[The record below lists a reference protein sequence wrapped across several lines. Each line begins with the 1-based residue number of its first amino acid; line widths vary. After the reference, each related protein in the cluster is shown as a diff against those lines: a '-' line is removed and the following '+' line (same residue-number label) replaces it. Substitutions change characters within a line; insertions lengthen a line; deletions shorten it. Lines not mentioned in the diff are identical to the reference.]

1 MNFCPACGALLLFHE
16 EIQEVTLVCKTCN
29 YNMDINKNLLSEVPL
44 RAKKKDDVLV
54 KDWSK
59 EAQISARCPDCK
71 LAGRIAGKRE
81 AGKKLCFYDLRCEN
95 GDKVQVLAEKQY
107 FEGDF
112 RFENQNL
119 RRGDVIGV
127 VGFPGKSNRGEL
139 SVIPR
144 QIRLLAPCEHPLP
157 TEHQPIED
165 SNLRFQR
172 RYVDMLCNRDAVEA
186 LKARSRT
193 IQFIRNYLDTRDFI
207 EVETPIL
214 SSSSGGANATPFETH
229 SFGLNT
235 NLKLR
240 ISPELYLKQLLV
252 GGLDRVYEIG
262 KVFRNEGI
270 SPVHAP
276 EFTTCEFYMTYAN
289 HKDLMRLTE
298 DMLSNLVTH
307 ITGSSTLTLPRSMA
321 RNCFSSSNENSSDS
335 VDIDFSGSYKQ
346 LDVMTELRNE
356 CGDIPCTQD
365 TSTFHD
371 AIREIC
377 ETHDAM
383 PKTHP
388 FTTAR
393 MLDSLIGK
401 VLEPQCLHPTF
412 IVGHPLALSPLS
424 RSCENEFGDIVS
436 ERFELFAA
444 GKELINAY
452 SELNDPRD
460 QRERFKL
467 QTSARE
473 AGDSEGMFADE
484 RFCVALEHGM
494 PPAAGWGLGIDRLIM
509 MLTGSQNIRE
519 VQSFPL

>member
-1 MNFCPACGALLLFHE
+1 
-16 EIQEVTLVCKTCN
+16 
-29 YNMDINKNLLSEVPL
+29 
-44 RAKKKDDVLV
+44 
-54 KDWSK
+54 
-59 EAQISARCPDCK
+59 
-71 LAGRIAGKRE
+71 
-81 AGKKLCFYDLRCEN
+81 
-95 GDKVQVLAEKQY
+95 
-107 FEGDF
+107 
-112 RFENQNL
+112 
-119 RRGDVIGV
+119 
-127 VGFPGKSNRGEL
+127 
-139 SVIPR
+139 
-144 QIRLLAPCEHPLP
+144 
-157 TEHQPIED
+157 
-165 SNLRFQR
+165 
-172 RYVDMLCNRDAVEA
+172 
-186 LKARSRT
+186 
-193 IQFIRNYLDTRDFI
+193 
-207 EVETPIL
+207 
-214 SSSSGGANATPFETH
+214 
-229 SFGLNT
+229 
-235 NLKLR
+235 
-240 ISPELYLKQLLV
+240 
-252 GGLDRVYEIG
+252 
-262 KVFRNEGI
+262 
-270 SPVHAP
+270 
-276 EFTTCEFYMTYAN
+276 
-289 HKDLMRLTE
+289 
-298 DMLSNLVTH
+298 
-307 ITGSSTLTLPRSMA
+307 
-321 RNCFSSSNENSSDS
+321 
-335 VDIDFSGSYKQ
+335 
-346 LDVMTELRNE
+346 MTELRNE
-356 CGDIPCTQD
+356 YGDIPCTQD

-383 PKTHP
+383 PKAHP

-460 QRERFKL
+460 QRERFEL